1 MPLGI
6 FSSGNSNGPKPQL
19 LTSEKE
25 KRKKGACA
33 SIKLDIKDSK
43 GTTIKLGKKSY
54 TVEKKLAEGYFYKK
68 FFIIIFK
75 F

>member
-6 FSSGNSNGPKPQL
+6 FGSGSSNGPKPQP

-25 KRKKGACA
+25 KREKGA
-33 SIKLDIKDSK
+33 SSNVGLDIKDSK

-54 TVEKKLAEGYFYKK
+54 TVEKKLAEGFN
-68 FFIIIFK
+68 
-75 F
+75 